1 MSEGELTGD
10 GARAKL
16 VEMIGE
22 AERDNRGEVRVHI
35 ENKCPTEDVL
45 GRAKQLFAKLGMHKT
60 RDDTAVLLYLAIEDR
75 KVAVYAGEGIYGAAQ
90 EGFWSGVAAEVAGGF
105 KAGDSLGGLCN
116 ALEMVGH
123 LLREHA
129 PGDDSAGD
137 ELPNQV
143 TTS

>member
-1 MSEGELTGD
+1 MSEALTG
-10 GARAKL
+10 GKARAKL

-22 AERDNRGEVRVHI
+22 AERGNRGEVRVHI
-35 ENKCPTEDVL
+35 ENKSPSDDVMD
-45 GRAKQLFAKLGMHKT
+45 RAKQLFGKLGMHKT
-60 RDDTAVLLYLAIEDR
+60 RDDTAVLLYLAIVDR
-75 KVAVYAGEGIYGAAQ
+75 KVAVYAGKGIHGAAE
-90 EGFWSGVAAEVAGGF
+90 EGFWGGVAAEVAGGF

-116 ALEMVGH
+116 ALEMIGH

-129 PGDDSAGD
+129 PGDDTAGD